1 MLLNPEISVVIPVKN
16 GAPWLDAL
24 LSALGKQTLADRL
37 EVICIDSG
45 SEDASVSVI
54 KKYPVRLIEIS
65 SSEFNHG
72 LTRNLGAREAKGDFV
87 VMTVQDAKPADD
99 QWLEKLLRGFVDDDV
114 AGVCGQQIVAHEPD
128 KNPVDWFNPQ
138 SKPELELY
146 QFNHSDEFDKLSPE
160 RKKQLCGWDDVT
172 ACYRREALLKVP
184 FREITF
190 AEDAAWAMDTLRAG
204 YKIAYNKEARVFHYH
219 HETRDFAI
227 RRNLIVF
234 YSRYKLFGYVPPK
247 PVLTFRKKLSIIK
260 TLIKAPISISQKWY
274 WWKYNMELHRSL
286 VETQEMFQDAVSG
299 GEIAMETLLEKYCNR
314 VPVASEVK
322 QTFVIR

>member
-1 MLLNPEISVVIPVKN
+1 MVEDRGVLISVVIPVKN

-37 EVICIDSG
+37 EVICINSG

-65 SSEFNHG
+65 PSEFNHG

-99 QWLEKLLRGFVDDDV
+99 QWLEKLLSGFVDDDV

-146 QFNHSDEFDKLSPE
+146 RFNHSDEFEKLSPE
-160 RKKQLCGWDDVT
+160 RKKQICGWDDVN
-172 ACYRREALLKVP
+172 ACYRREALMKLP
-184 FREITF
+184 FREMNF
-190 AEDAAWAMDTLRAG
+190 AEDAAWAVDALRAG

-234 YSRYKLFGYVPPK
+234 YSRYKLFGYVPPR
-247 PVLTFRKKLSIIK
+247 PVLTARRKLSMMKTLMNAPVSLRKK
-260 TLIKAPISISQKWY
+260 WF
-274 WWKYNMELHRSL
+274 WWKYNTDLHQSL
-286 VETQEMFQDAVSG
+286 VQTQEMFQQAVLRGDDAV
-299 GEIAMETLLEKYCNR
+299 EELYERYCKKI
-314 VPVASEVK
+314 PLASE
-322 QTFVIR
+322 TAR